1 MDKISYSKIAQV
13 LEDTRT
19 ALLSV
24 TSERDK
30 LAGECTALKRHFE
43 AEKLASEMHTK
54 GLRLGDSH
62 EELVA
67 DLEKAAEEGRL
78 PVIQEA
84 VNMAAPNMGLSSIH
98 MTDDVAPGAGSNHF
112 ENFILGSVG

>member
-1 MDKISYSKIAQV
+1 MEKISYSKIAQV
-13 LEDTRT
+13 LEDTKT

-30 LAGECTALKRHFE
+30 LASENASLKRHLE
-43 AEKLASEMHTK
+43 ADKLASVMHAK
-54 GLRLGDSH
+54 GLRLNEGHD
-62 EELVA
+62 ELVA

-84 VNMAAPNMGLSSIH
+84 VDMVAPNMGLSGIH
-98 MTDDVAPGAGSNHF
+98 MTDDVAPGAGGNPLESY
-112 ENFILGSVG
+112 ILGSVG